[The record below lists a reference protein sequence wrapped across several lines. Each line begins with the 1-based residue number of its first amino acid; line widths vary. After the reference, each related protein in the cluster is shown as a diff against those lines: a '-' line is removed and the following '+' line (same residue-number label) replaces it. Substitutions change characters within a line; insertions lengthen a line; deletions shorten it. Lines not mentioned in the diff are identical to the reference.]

1 MMEKQTTLLGV
12 LLTAQALLL
21 DTRVLEEVQLPLE
34 HAQKFV
40 EMELLQV
47 QKLVM
52 TITLLILMDVVLHA

>member
-12 LLTAQALLL
+12 LLTALALLL
-21 DTRVLEEVQLPLE
+21 DTLALEEVQLLLE
-34 HAQKFV
+34 HVHKFV

-52 TITLLILMDVVLHA
+52 TITLLILMDVVLHV